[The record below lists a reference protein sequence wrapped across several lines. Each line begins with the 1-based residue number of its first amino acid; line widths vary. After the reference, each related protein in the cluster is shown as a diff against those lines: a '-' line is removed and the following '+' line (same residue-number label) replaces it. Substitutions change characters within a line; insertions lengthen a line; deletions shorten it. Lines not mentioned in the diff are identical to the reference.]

1 MFDCKK
7 IDISADGDM
16 EKDTELEHL
25 VAKLAA
31 FSDDANKD
39 ALAIFKEWVFDAQ
52 LEQCAR
58 TNNAQRAQQLVVNT
72 PARHLIA
79 GLMQAAAR
87 GHVEVL
93 KVFAQHTSDC
103 EDRFHGLEAAAYFNR
118 VECVQV
124 MLPYCLS
131 SDDEWMLR
139 KGVNAAIDGGNY
151 ELAHVLMPHIDV
163 TKKNSAAFRYAV
175 RGEEQELAELF
186 YPYSDIAD
194 VLNYIQDE
202 EGQDTFEQM
211 VQWIETYESTR
222 LAQRIE
228 TELEPL
234 THSYTKPSKKI

>member
-39 ALAIFKEWVFDAQ
+39 ALAIFKEWVLDAQ

-72 PARHLIA
+72 PARYLIA
-79 GLMQAAAR
+79 CLMQAAAR

-93 KVFAQHTSDC
+93 KVFAHHTSDC

-194 VLNYIQDE
+194 VLNHVRNEDDS
-202 EGQDTFEQM
+202 DTIKQM
-211 VQWIETYESTR
+211 VQWIETYESKR

-228 TELEPL
+228 TELQHH
-234 THSYTKPSKKI
+234 THTPTTVKKM